1 MILVAEYLLRSVGH
15 HMRRA
20 GVRVSNGLIDAV
32 GTVEE
37 LRAVYPADEVKDYG
51 PAVIMPGFVNAH
63 SHLDHAMMDGVIVDA
78 PYATWKAVLED
89 KSKRLTQQDYNDSAL
104 IGALY
109 CIRGGITTV
118 SDVTRNGASLRAAAA
133 TGLHGLF
140 VRQVTAAEKREVPLA
155 MEMAD
160 NDIRRWRSKT
170 AGNGITIGIGPGT
183 LYQTHPEVLGAIGEY
198 AMDGTPVVIH
208 LAGSRE
214 ECDFIRF
221 GQAPLKSVR
230 SSTMTSRTEP
240 PAAFL
245 PMGVSPVRYALNW
258 GILYAPNVMAI
269 HCIHVDSED
278 IQRLAENNVS
288 VVVCPRSNAKLGCG
302 VAPVMKLWDGGLT
315 VGIGTNTPASAGMFD
330 MFEEMRTQLL
340 LERGLMGERYEMG
353 DDTFLSAKHMMLM
366 STIDSARAIGMQSE
380 VGSLEVGKRADI
392 VVLDVSDSNQMPTT
406 SPNAM
411 VVHDCGRS
419 DVVATMIDGEFV
431 YTAYDGYLCDVD
443 IDRLLAR
450 ASEIRAKLR
459 G

>member
-1 MILVAEYLLRSVGH
+1 M
-15 HMRRA
+15 
-20 GVRVSNGLIDAV
+20 
-32 GTVEE
+32 
-37 LRAVYPADEVKDYG
+37 
-51 PAVIMPGFVNAH
+51 
-63 SHLDHAMMDGVIVDA
+63 
-78 PYATWKAVLED
+78 
-89 KSKRLTQQDYNDSAL
+89 
-104 IGALY
+104 
-109 CIRGGITTV
+109 
-118 SDVTRNGASLRAAAA
+118 
-133 TGLHGLF
+133 
-140 VRQVTAAEKREVPLA
+140 
-155 MEMAD
+155 
-160 NDIRRWRSKT
+160 
-170 AGNGITIGIGPGT
+170 
-183 LYQTHPEVLGAIGEY
+183 
-198 AMDGTPVVIH
+198 
-208 LAGSRE
+208 AGSRE
-214 ECDFIRF
+214 ECDFIRY
-221 GQAPLKSVR
+221 GTAPLSAAR
-230 SSTMTSRTEP
+230 SSNLAGRTEQ

-315 VGIGTNTPASAGMFD
+315 VGLGTNTPASSGMFD

-366 STIDSARAIGMQSE
+366 STIDSARAIGMQNE
-380 VGSLEVGKRADI
+380 VGSLEVGKRADL

-411 VVHDCGRS
+411 VVHDCGRM
-419 DVVATMIDGEFV
+419 DVIATMIDGKFV
-431 YTAYDGYLCDVD
+431 YTSYDGYLCDVD

>member
-20 GVRVSNGLIDAV
+20 GVRVSNGIIDSV

-37 LRAVYPADEVKDYG
+37 LKAVYPADEVRDYG

-63 SHLDHAMMDGVIVDA
+63 SHLDHAMMDGVIADA

-89 KSKRLTQQDYNDSAL
+89 KSSRLTKEDYNDSAL

-140 VRQVTAAEKREVPLA
+140 VRQVKATEKREVPIA
-155 MEMAD
+155 MERAD
-160 NDIRRWRSKT
+160 EDIRRWRSKT
-170 AGNGITIGIGPGT
+170 GDKGITIGIGPGT
-183 LYQTHPEVLGAIGEY
+183 LYQTHPEVLGAIGDY
-198 AMDGTPVVIH
+198 AKDGTPVVVH
-208 LAGSRE
+208 MAGSRE
-214 ECDFIRF
+214 ECDFIRY
-221 GQAPLKSVR
+221 GTAPLSAAR
-230 SSTMTSRTEP
+230 SSNLAGRTEQ

-269 HCIHVDSED
+269 HCIHVDDED
-278 IQRLAENNVS
+278 IQRLGENNVR

-315 VGIGTNTPASAGMFD
+315 VGLGTNTPASSGMFD
-330 MFEEMRTQLL
+330 MFEEMRT
-340 LERGLMGERYEMG
+340 
-353 DDTFLSAKHMMLM
+353 LM
-366 STIDSARAIGMQSE
+366 STIDSARAIGMQNE
-380 VGSLEVGKRADI
+380 VGSLEVGKRADL

-411 VVHDCGRS
+411 VVHDCGRM
-419 DVVATMIDGEFV
+419 DVIATMIDGKFV
-431 YTAYDGYLCDVD
+431 YTSYDGYLCDVD